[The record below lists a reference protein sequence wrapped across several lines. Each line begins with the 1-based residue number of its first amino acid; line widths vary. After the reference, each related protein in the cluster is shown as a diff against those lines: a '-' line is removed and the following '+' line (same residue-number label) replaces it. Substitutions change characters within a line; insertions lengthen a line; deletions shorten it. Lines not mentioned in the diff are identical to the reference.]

1 MKLQDLFL
9 KPVNRTIEGVIKAD
23 DLASL
28 KLEVEEYVITNEVSH
43 SLELFLGAYN
53 DYQGANGVWISGF
66 FGSGKSH
73 LLKMLALLLENKQID
88 GTTMLDYFQPKCSKE
103 NAMLKGEMK
112 KAAEIP
118 SRSILFNIDQ
128 KADTIAKTETD
139 AVLAV
144 FVKVFDD
151 MCGYYGKQGYVAQFE
166 RDLEKTGLYEP
177 FKQEYHQISGLDWAE
192 GRELGKLQQSNIA
205 KAYAKVT
212 GNPEDKNRN
221 IIDAYRQDYKL
232 SIEDFAEQ
240 VDAYIKKQEKGFRLN
255 FFVDEVGQY
264 VADNVKLMTNLQTIA
279 ESLATKCKGR
289 SFLIVTAQEEMDTVL
304 GDMNKQQTTDFSK
317 IQTRFK
323 TRMKLTSQNVDEVIQ
338 KRLLLKNTQGEAF
351 AETLYQEQKNNF
363 GTLFDFT
370 DGATLYR
377 NYKDKQ
383 HFVNS
388 YPFVP
393 YQFPLFQ
400 TAIETLS
407 AHRAFEG
414 KHSSVGERSMLG
426 VFQEVAIRIAN
437 KDIGQ
442 LATFDL
448 MFEGIRAALKSQI
461 QRSVLNA
468 ESQLSNDFAKRVLKA
483 LFLVKYI
490 KGFNATPRNLRVL
503 LQDSFDQDMN
513 ALKKKIEE
521 ALNLLDQQTYIQRNG
536 DVYEYL
542 TDDEKDI
549 EAEIKGT
556 DVDSGDV
563 STFLGDLL
571 FADII
576 RDRKIRY
583 DVTNQ
588 DFPFTKKLDDRIIG
602 KEQELTI
609 HFVSPFSENVDNITI
624 LQANS
629 LGRPELMIVLP
640 PDARFVQDM
649 LHYKRTD
656 KYIRLNRSSQES
668 DGVLAILD
676 GKGRQNT
683 DRMKLVQERLRE
695 LIGKAKFFVS
705 GEAVE
710 ISGEDPES
718 RVIKGFNELIVRVYP
733 NLNMIKSITYTE
745 NDIRKYLDI
754 TKGTLFGGEIT
765 GLTEAEQEVLG
776 FIQSSKQMGT
786 RTTIKTIEEN
796 FSKKPY
802 GWYLAAIQCILA
814 MLTGRGK
821 IEASSDSNILEDATL
836 ERALKNTQVFAKI
849 ILDPQTEYTSSEM
862 RQLKDFYS
870 DFFDKPAASNEA
882 KTLGA
887 ETREAFKGLMGELK
901 ELHTL
906 SGQYPFLAAL
916 DEPIQKINEVIGK
929 DYTYFFKEL
938 PTQEEAFLDIKE
950 DCLDPIRRFMS
961 GANRGIFDDAS
972 RFLVDQKPNFS
983 SLGNGRPAQLQTIL
997 AASDCFTGNQMKEAK
1012 NLMDALKAEVNE
1024 HLKDEKEKALKKV
1037 TYLQKRMRSMDE
1049 YGKLTEKQKAEIDLS
1064 FQEIE
1069 EVIRGQNLVAVIRDQ
1084 AGRYE
1089 TDEYNHLLTKISGWA
1104 EGDKAGKA
1112 VQFDYISQSELEVKF
1127 EKPFLSDEADI
1138 DDYLEALRSA
1148 MLKAIKSNK
1157 RIRF

>member
-28 KLEVEEYVITNEVSH
+28 KLEVEEYVITNEVSR

-88 GTTMLDYFQPKCSKE
+88 GMATLEYFLPKCSKE

-112 KAAEIP
+112 RSTEIP

-128 KADTIAKTETD
+128 KADTISKTETD

-166 RDLEKTGLYEP
+166 RDLDKNNLYQEFKKTYKEFAG
-177 FKQEYHQISGLDWAE
+177 KDWE
-192 GRELGKLQQSNIA
+192 RGREEVILQRSNIA
-205 KAYAKVT
+205 KAYAKVSGT
-212 GNPEDKNRN
+212 REEANKN

-279 ESLATKCKGR
+279 ESLATKCKGK

-317 IQTRFK
+317 IQARFK

-338 KRLLLKNTQGEAF
+338 KRLLLKNAQGETY

-377 NYKDKQ
+377 NFKDKQ

-388 YPFVP
+388 YPFIP
-393 YQFPLFQ
+393 YQFTLFQ

-407 AHRAFEG
+407 THRAFEG

-426 VFQEVAIRIAN
+426 VFQEVVVRIADKN
-437 KDIGQ
+437 IGQ

-468 ESQLSNDFAKRVLKA
+468 ETQLTNEFAKRVLKA

-503 LQDSFDQDMN
+503 LQDSFNQDMN
-513 ALKKKIEE
+513 ALKKDVEE

-536 DVYEYL
+536 DVFEYL

-563 STFLGDLL
+563 SAFLGDLL

-583 DVTNQ
+583 DVTGQ
-588 DFPFTKKLDDRIIG
+588 DFPFTKKLDDKIIG
-602 KEQELTI
+602 KEQELAI
-609 HFVSPFSENVDNITI
+609 HFVSPFSENVDNLKI

-629 LGRPELMIVLP
+629 LGRPEMMIVLP
-640 PDARFVQDM
+640 ADARFAQDV

-656 KYIRLNRSSQES
+656 KYIRLNRSSQQSE
-668 DGVLAILD
+668 GVLAILD
-676 GKGRQNT
+676 SKGRQNT

-695 LIGKAKFFVS
+695 LIGKAKIFVS

-710 ISGEDPES
+710 ISGVDPES
-718 RVIKGFNELIVRVYP
+718 RVIKGFSELIVRVYP
-733 NLNMIKSITYTE
+733 NLRMLKSTTYSE

-754 TKGTLFGGEIT
+754 TKGGMFGGENT
-765 GLTEAEQEVLG
+765 ELTEAEQEVLA
-776 FIQSSKQMGT
+776 FIQSNKRMGT

-796 FSKKPY
+796 FSKRPY
-802 GWYLAAIQCILA
+802 GWYLAAIQCVLA
-814 MLTGRGK
+814 MLAGRGK
-821 IEASSDSNILEDATL
+821 VEASSDSNILEDATL
-836 ERALKNTQVFAKI
+836 ERALKNTQGYTKI

-862 RQLKDFYS
+862 RRLKDFYS
-870 DFFDKPAASNEA
+870 SFFDRPAVSNEA
-882 KTLGA
+882 KALGA
-887 ETREAFKGLMGELK
+887 ETRESFRELLGELR
-901 ELHTL
+901 ELHAL
-906 SGQYPFLAAL
+906 SMQYPFLAAL
-916 DEPIQKINEVIGK
+916 DEPIRMINDLIGK

-938 PTQEEAFLDIKE
+938 PSQEDSLLDIKE
-950 DCLDPIRRFMS
+950 SCLDPIRRFMS

-972 RFLVDQKPNFS
+972 RFLLEQKPNFS
-983 SLGNGRPAQLQTIL
+983 SIGNGKPAQLQAIL
-997 AASDCFTGNQMKEAK
+997 ATSDCYTGNQMKDAK
-1012 NLMDALKAEVNE
+1012 NLMDALKKEVDN
-1024 HLKDEKEKALKKV
+1024 HLKAEKENALKKV

-1049 YGKLTEKQKAEIDLS
+1049 YGKLTEKQRAEIDLS

-1069 EVIRGQNLVAVIRDQ
+1069 DVIKGQNLVAVIRDQ
-1084 AGRYE
+1084 TGRYE
-1089 TDEYNHLLTKISGWA
+1089 TDEYNRLLTKVSGWA
-1104 EGDKAGKA
+1104 KGGKEIQ
-1112 VQFDYISQSELEVKF
+1112 VEYISQGELEVRF
-1127 EKPFLSDEADI
+1127 DKPFLADEEDI
-1138 DDYLEALRSA
+1138 DGYLEALRNA
-1148 MLKAIKSNK
+1148 MLKAIKANK